1 MVLAP
6 CLYIVDMVTEEFAE
20 DFEQLI
26 ELIAGTADIK
36 SVLDGLTGFAAA
48 TMTGTTGVHIECA
61 VTLRRHKRT
70 ATIGGSSD
78 RAVVLDR
85 IEQALGNGPCVDALE
100 GGVPVLLGDVSSDPR
115 WPEYR
120 SALTAAGISSALG
133 VPMTAGDGWG
143 AVLNCFSPATGVFT
157 EDVVSGAVVFAEMAS
172 KALRLAIRITLA
184 DQRGRDLEAAIK
196 NRSVIDLACGMIM
209 AQNRC
214 SKDDAFQFL
223 IRASNDRNQKLYVI
237 AQTIVDRI
245 GGLPQKSPHFED

>member
-1 MVLAP
+1 MVA
-6 CLYIVDMVTEEFAE
+6 EELAE

-26 ELIAGTADIK
+26 DLIAGTADIK

-48 TMTGTTGVHIECA
+48 TMTSSTGVHIECA
-61 VTLRRHKRT
+61 VTLRRNKRT

-100 GGVPVLLGDVSSDPR
+100 GGVPVLLGDVSSDRR

-133 VPMTAGDGWG
+133 IPMTADEDWG
-143 AVLNCFSPATGVFT
+143 AVLNFFSPATGPFT
-157 EDVVSGAVVFAEMAS
+157 RDVVAAAVLFAEMAS
-172 KALRLAIRITLA
+172 KALRLAIRIAAA
-184 DQRGRDLEAAIK
+184 DQRGHDLKAAME

-214 SKDDAFQFL
+214 SKDEAFKFL
-223 IRASNDRNQKLYVI
+223 TRASNDRNQKLYLI
-237 AQTIVDRI
+237 AQSIVDSVTGPPRTA
-245 GGLPQKSPHFED
+245 PHFQD

>member
-1 MVLAP
+1 MVA
-6 CLYIVDMVTEEFAE
+6 EEVAE

-26 ELIAGTADIK
+26 DLIAGTADIK

-61 VTLRRHKRT
+61 VTLRRHQRT

-85 IEQALGNGPCVDALE
+85 IEQALGDGPCVDALE

-120 SALTAAGISSALG
+120 TALTAAGISSALG
-133 VPMTAGDGWG
+133 IPMAVDNGWG
-143 AVLNCFSPATGVFT
+143 AVMNFFSPAPGPFT
-157 EDVVSGAVVFAEMAS
+157 EDIVAGAVVFAEMAS
-172 KALRLAIRITLA
+172 KALRLAIRITTS
-184 DQRGRDLEAAIK
+184 DQRGHDLKAAME

-214 SKDDAFQFL
+214 SKDEAFAFL
-223 IRASNDRNQKLYVI
+223 SRASNDRNQKLYII
-237 AQTIVDRI
+237 AQSIVDRVA
-245 GGLPQKSPHFED
+245 GPLRKDPHFED

>member
-1 MVLAP
+1 MV
-6 CLYIVDMVTEEFAE
+6 VDEFAD

-26 ELIAGTADIK
+26 DLIASTADIK

-48 TMTGTTGVHIECA
+48 TMTTTTGVHIECA
-61 VTLRRHKRT
+61 VTLRRNKRT

-85 IEQALGNGPCVDALE
+85 IEQALGDGPCVDALE

-120 SALTAAGISSALG
+120 TALTSAGISSALG
-133 VPMTAGDGWG
+133 IPMSADEGWG
-143 AVLNCFSPATGVFT
+143 AVLNFFSPALGPFTG
-157 EDVVSGAVVFAEMAS
+157 DVVAAAVLFAETAS
-172 KALRLAIRITLA
+172 KALRLAIRIA
-184 DQRGRDLEAAIK
+184 DAEQRGHDLKAAME

-214 SKDDAFQFL
+214 SRDEAFDFL
-223 IRASNDRNQKLYVI
+223 TRASNDRNQKLYLI
-237 AQTIVDRI
+237 AQSIVDSVAGPPR
-245 GGLPQKSPHFED
+245 